1 MRWDAPSNLRHESAV
16 FPPGESQATGITVIG
31 THLLTPATK
40 GRCYY
45 HIAAVR
51 IDGDGVTPADHDD
64 AIADTL
70 SKLRRIAFE
79 DQDKPVL
86 EAQQKAYDRA
96 GGLENLRPVML
107 SIDSGPLR
115 ARRILA
121 RLVATEQHVEI
132 VDDLLEPIA

>member
-1 MRWDAPSNLRHESAV
+1 
-16 FPPGESQATGITVIG
+16 
-31 THLLTPATK
+31 
-40 GRCYY
+40 
-45 HIAAVR
+45 
-51 IDGDGVTPADHDD
+51 
-64 AIADTL
+64 L

-107 SIDSGPLR
+107 SIDAGPLR

-121 RLVATEQHVEI
+121 RLVAAEQHVEI